1 MGVGPG
7 GGEGAG
13 ALMHAPPLHAHA
25 PLPIIAQ
32 NTIKKYGYTLRDV
45 FDAFDTSGTG
55 SLSKKEFTAGL
66 EKLCP
71 NLKLEPD
78 DLDRV
83 FAHFHSKTYSIA
95 YPAFVQRLR
104 LTPEVTRKVST
115 MKSMRESVE
124 PQIHELREAMLASK
138 PTVEE
143 VFAFFDSTES
153 DYISKKELRLGLIA
167 LDLGGP
173 LGPSKVRDR
182 ASPVSHWFPL

>member
-1 MGVGPG
+1 
-7 GGEGAG
+7 
-13 ALMHAPPLHAHA
+13 
-25 PLPIIAQ
+25 
-32 NTIKKYGYTLRDV
+32 
-45 FDAFDTSGTG
+45 
-55 SLSKKEFTAGL
+55 
-66 EKLCP
+66 
-71 NLKLEPD
+71 
-78 DLDRV
+78 
-83 FAHFHSKTYSIA
+83 
-95 YPAFVQRLR
+95 
-104 LTPEVTRKVST
+104 
-115 MKSMRESVE
+115 MRESVE